1 MKRRMFGLLAGLLA
15 LSFTLAAAP
24 FTTISVFGDSLSDNG
39 NTFGVA
45 DYPPPPYYQGRFSNG
60 PLSVEILAGITGANL
75 ENHAWGGAT
84 TGSGNNVD
92 GGNVSTAV
100 ALPGMRAVFDA
111 TDLRPV
117 SPETLFILWGGPNDF
132 VAPAPEDA
140 GNPGAI
146 ASRAVGNLVY
156 IAQGLQAAGAS
167 NIWVLG
173 LPDLGL
179 TPFVRSQGAA
189 LSLAASF
196 LTDQFNAALAAQIA
210 LLPNARFID
219 IAGTQRAIIGN
230 PAAYGFSN
238 VTDACLTRMGV
249 CSDPGSYFY
258 WDDFHPTTAAHSLLA
273 YDLAAVVV
281 PEPGTLVLL
290 AGGLAG
296 LAALRRTRR

>member
-1 MKRRMFGLLAGLLA
+1 MKRRMLGLLGGLLV

-24 FTTISVFGDSLSDNG
+24 FTTVTVFGDSLSDNG
-39 NTFGVA
+39 NNTFGA
-45 DYPPPPYYQGRFSNG
+45 TGYPPWPYHQGRFSNG
-60 PLSVEILAGITGANL
+60 AVMVEIFAGFNAARLKNY
-75 ENHAWGGAT
+75 AWGGAT
-84 TGSGNNVD
+84 TGIGNNVD

-100 ALPGMRAVFDA
+100 ALPGMRAVFDT
-111 TDLRPV
+111 TDLQAI
-117 SPETLFILWGGPNDF
+117 SPGTLFIVWGGSNDF

-140 GNPGAI
+140 GNPSAI
-146 ASRAVGNLVY
+146 ATRAVGNLVY

-167 NIWVLG
+167 NIWVFG

-179 TPFVRSQGAA
+179 TPLVRSQGAA
-189 LSLAASF
+189 LSMAASL

-219 IAGTQRAIIGN
+219 IAGKQRAMIGD

-238 VTDACLTRMGV
+238 VTDPCLTSTGI
-249 CSDPGSYFY
+249 CSDPWSYFY
-258 WDDFHPTTAAHSLLA
+258 WDEVHPASRVHSLLA
-273 YDLAAVVV
+273 LDLVV

-290 AGGLAG
+290 AGGLAA